1 MVAYTNVQGPVV
13 VGGSLGGRAI
23 RNFVDN
29 FRRSRELS
37 AGQHTRERHGGRAAL
52 LAWGTC
58 ALTLVLISA
67 SLAFAFLGTAD
78 VVGLNLPLVGVSGA
92 LVGGLVASRRPEN
105 PVGWFFLAGSLIG
118 ALQALAGAYAI
129 YGLLVDPGSLPLAGM
144 AAWFSKATQL
154 VGPVFGFVLLPLY
167 FPNGRPPSPFWRLV
181 AWSALC
187 LLPVATLISAF
198 SPGEAVY
205 STGIENPL
213 AIEAMRPLSDT
224 LKPFIFVVY
233 IGLMFAAA
241 ASLVVRL
248 LRSKGEER
256 QQIKWFVFAVSF
268 VPVWFLVNAPVERA
282 VPTLFQIVDA
292 LIIAG
297 VPVAAGIAVLRYR
310 LYDIDRIINRTIV
323 YASLTTALVALYLV
337 AIFVSQWVLIILTGQ
352 ESTLAVV
359 ASTLVI
365 AALFSPLRDRTQSFV
380 DRRFYR
386 RRYDAGKTL
395 EAFAGKLR
403 DETDLGTLNDELVWV
418 VRETMQPEHVSLWL
432 RPDPD
437 PMDERQG

>member
-1 MVAYTNVQGPVV
+1 MA
-13 VGGSLGGRAI
+13 GGS
-23 RNFVDN
+23 
-29 FRRSRELS
+29 
-37 AGQHTRERHGGRAAL
+37 GQHTRERHGGSVAL

-67 SLAFAFLGTAD
+67 SRALAFLGTAG

-118 ALQALAGAYAI
+118 ALQALTAAYAV

-144 AAWFSKATQL
+144 AAWFSRATQL

-167 FPNGRPPSPFWRLV
+167 FPNGRPPSPRWRFV
-181 AWSALC
+181 AWFSLG
-187 LLPVATLISAF
+187 LLPVATVIAAF

-213 AIEAMRPLSDT
+213 AIEALRPLSDT
-224 LKPFIFVVY
+224 LKPFIFGVY
-233 IGLMFAAA
+233 IGLMFVAA
-241 ASLVVRL
+241 ASLLVRL
-248 LRSKGEER
+248 LRSRGDER
-256 QQIKWFVFAVSF
+256 QQIKWFVFAASF
-268 VPVWFLVNAPVERA
+268 VPVWFLVNAPVEQA
-282 VPTLFQIVDA
+282 VPVLFQIVDA

-297 VPVAAGIAVLRYR
+297 VPVAAGIAVLHYR
-310 LYDIDRIINRTIV
+310 LYDIDRIINRTLV
-323 YASLTTALVALYLV
+323 YASLTAALVALYLV
-337 AIFVSQWVLIILTGQ
+337 AIVVLQRVLVVLTGQ

-365 AALFSPLRDRTQSFV
+365 AALFNPLRDHTQSFV

-395 EAFAGKLR
+395 EAFAGKL
-403 DETDLGTLNDELVWV
+403 NDELVWV

-432 RPDPD
+432 RPDAN
-437 PMDERQG
+437 DERPG